1 MTNKKTTRELLK
13 LYESMYKLSSKNF
26 NNPSF
31 DNRFT
36 VDDLVVCFEIWIVN
50 LNIEIDRMMNDSTYS
65 EYIEHIKYQK
75 SNLDFLDNF
84 MNELSIH
91 EYKDLLKYQVFIR
104 TQLITISRKLTT
116 VTRLGNDEDPSVES
130 MSVLSKNQ
138 KMIYD
143 SMDKMLEIQS
153 KLVDKLYK
161 KIIN

>member
-65 EYIEHIKYQK
+65 EYVEHIQYQK
-75 SNLDFLDNF
+75 SNLDLLDNF
-84 MNELSIH
+84 MNELSIYK
-91 EYKDLLKYQVFIR
+91 YKDLLKYQVFIR

-138 KMIYD
+138 KMVYD

>member
-65 EYIEHIKYQK
+65 EYVEHIQYQK
-75 SNLDFLDNF
+75 SNLDLLDNF

>member
-50 LNIEIDRMMNDSTYS
+50 LNIELDKMMKDSKYS
-65 EYIEHIKYQK
+65 EYVEHIKYQK
-75 SNLDFLDNF
+75 SNLDLLDNF
-84 MNELSIH
+84 MNELSIYK
-91 EYKDLLKYQVFIR
+91 YKDLLKYQVFIR
-104 TQLITISRKLTT
+104 TQLLTISRKLTT
-116 VTRLGNDEDPSVES
+116 ITRLGNNEDPRVES
-130 MSVLSKNQ
+130 MPVLSKNQ
-138 KMIYD
+138 KMVYD